1 MGIHGKKI
9 LIVGKG
15 VSGTGAYKAL
25 IKNGIDCVLA
35 EGEQAVQ
42 LLKTED
48 FHLVIV
54 SPAVRSDGE
63 VFDIARRKR
72 IDIIGEIELGY
83 LMFNG
88 KIAAVT
94 GTNGKTTVSQML
106 YLMLSSIY
114 NTVLCGNIGKSF
126 AESASEG
133 VYDAAVVEVSSF
145 QLETI
150 RRFKPDVAV
159 ITNISE
165 DHLDRHKTMER
176 YAAVKKRIA
185 QNQTSDD
192 TLILSQDGIPL
203 RFLSDFAP
211 ESRVVFTCIRGK
223 IDGAYMDEGKFYYYD
238 EFLADARQLPFT
250 EKYNY
255 ENFLLAAAAARSMG
269 VSSNLIR
276 RSISGFLPGAHR
288 LSFIRTLNGVNFYD
302 DSKGTNVAATVAAL
316 KEMRGSVC
324 LIAGGSDKNSSFDA
338 FFSSVAAPAK
348 LNLIGQT
355 ARKIRDTA
363 YINGF
368 SNVEI
373 FISLKDAV
381 LNAYKSGC
389 ENVLFSPACASFD
402 MFKNYAERGDKFV
415 EIVNELV

>member
-15 VSGTGAYKAL
+15 VSGIGAYKAL

-223 IDGAYMDEGKFYYYD
+223 IDGACMDEGKFYYYD
-238 EFLADARQLPFT
+238 EFLADARQLSFT

>member
-255 ENFLLAAAAARSMG
+255 ENFLLAAPAAQ
-269 VSSNLIR
+269 
-276 RSISGFLPGAHR
+276 
-288 LSFIRTLNGVNFYD
+288 
-302 DSKGTNVAATVAAL
+302 
-316 KEMRGSVC
+316 
-324 LIAGGSDKNSSFDA
+324 DK
-338 FFSSVAAPAK
+338 
-348 LNLIGQT
+348 
-355 ARKIRDTA
+355 
-363 YINGF
+363 
-368 SNVEI
+368 
-373 FISLKDAV
+373 
-381 LNAYKSGC
+381 
-389 ENVLFSPACASFD
+389 
-402 MFKNYAERGDKFV
+402 
-415 EIVNELV
+415 LVG